1 MHGAA
6 NETLLAGPQP
16 NSSSV
21 KHACECLVA
30 AQGGR
35 AAQRVLVHDTCHGV
49 QCHEE
54 RILAKTDDRIAK
66 HRRRT
71 EAILG
76 PADRL
81 EADRLKAD
89 DVGTVP
95 HQSVPYFDQQYIV
108 LEAENMSVVSG
119 WRARAWGDGNYF
131 T

>member
-35 AAQRVLVHDTCHGV
+35 GAQRVLVHDTCHGV

-54 RILAKTDDRIAK
+54 RIVAKTDDRIAK
-66 HRRRT
+66 QSIVT
-71 EAILG
+71 LG
-76 PADRL
+76 AMLLSLLQPCDSRIVGITI
-81 EADRLKAD
+81 
-89 DVGTVP
+89 DVEGNI
-95 HQSVPYFDQQYIV
+95 QSGGAAAKSV
-108 LEAENMSVVSG
+108 L
-119 WRARAWGDGNYF
+119 
-131 T
+131 

>member
-54 RILAKTDDRIAK
+54 RIVAKTDDHIAK
-66 HRRRT
+66 H
-71 EAILG
+71 
-76 PADRL
+76 
-81 EADRLKAD
+81 
-89 DVGTVP
+89 
-95 HQSVPYFDQQYIV
+95 SM
-108 LEAENMSVVSG
+108 EAERRLPLRG
-119 WRARAWGDGNYF
+119 PDP
-131 T
+131 